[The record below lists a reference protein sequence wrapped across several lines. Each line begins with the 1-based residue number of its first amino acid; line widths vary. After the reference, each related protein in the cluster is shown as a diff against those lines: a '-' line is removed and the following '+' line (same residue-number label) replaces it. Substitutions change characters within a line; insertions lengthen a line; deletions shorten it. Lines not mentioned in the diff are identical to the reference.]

1 MNKEKKKQL
10 EKKGWKIGSTMDF
23 LGLTENESAY
33 IELKIKLSK
42 NLRELRSKQNLI
54 QVELAKLL
62 NSSQSRIAKLE
73 KGDPSV
79 SIDLL
84 IKSLIA
90 LGETQ
95 KDIGKVISS

>member
-1 MNKEKKKQL
+1 MNKEKKKRL
-10 EKKGWKIGSTMDF
+10 EEKGWRIGSTMDF
-23 LGLTENESAY
+23 LGLTKNESAY

-42 NLRELRSKQNLI
+42 NLRELRSKQNLT

-90 LGETQ
+90 LGETN
-95 KDIGKVISS
+95 KDIGKAISS

>member
-1 MNKEKKKQL
+1 
-10 EKKGWKIGSTMDF
+10 MDF
-23 LGLTENESAY
+23 LGLTKNESAY

-42 NLRELRSKQNLI
+42 NLRELRSKQNLT

-90 LGETQ
+90 LGETN
-95 KDIGKVISS
+95 KDIGKAISS